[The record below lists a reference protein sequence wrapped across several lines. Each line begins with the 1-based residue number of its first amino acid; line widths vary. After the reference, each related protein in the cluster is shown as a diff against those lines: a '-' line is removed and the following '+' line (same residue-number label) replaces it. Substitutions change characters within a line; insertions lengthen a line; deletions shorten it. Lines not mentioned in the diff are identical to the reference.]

1 MEHRY
6 DPTSTNHELVLMGVV
21 PDDKDDGEAGR
32 DDLFGETPDAPID
45 VGDGPERVQPDAN
58 GEPGGAAATASTTK
72 STGRKRKSTS
82 PVWEDMDEIF
92 ETVNGVQVRVAARCH
107 YCKKELSAR
116 SSGGTGHLSRHAEKC
131 KLRHG
136 IGRAGHQSMLRFN
149 ADGTVINWE
158 YSADVARVQLCR
170 LIARLDLPLCFG
182 ESEAFVVYIK
192 TAHNPRHVNVSR
204 QTTTRDIEK
213 YFKEQH
219 AKLAE
224 RLKSVSCVA
233 LTSDIWSGNAKEDYL
248 SVVVHFINSDWEL
261 EKRILAMR
269 LIDCSHSGSNIAER
283 ISTVLGEYGLT
294 DKVFSI
300 TLDNASS
307 NTTAMDTLKPLLSG
321 YVGPLLMHQ
330 RCGCHIINLFVKS
343 AFDVLKSYLDDFR
356 TAISFL
362 NSSNQRIAAYKSFCI
377 AMSVRPHKFGLD
389 MDVKWNSTY
398 LMLKHLISYKS
409 TFDVFIQTHYPQR
422 KEGALLTNDHWY
434 VGEKIL
440 EFLERFYDS
449 TVVTSGTGNSGLANA
464 PGLGA
469 NPMNLSSNP
478 SLLSRRTSA
487 SALLHAASTNAGIAG
502 TELSSYLDS
511 DTVQKFND
519 DFDILDWWRD
529 RKITY
534 PVLSILAKDILSV
547 PVSTVSSES
556 AFSLVSRVIEER
568 RRRLA
573 PSMVEMLS
581 LVKDWEEADA
591 RTQHTA
597 ENKATLEAFEDM
609 FFDGDQI

>member
-1 MEHRY
+1 MERRY
-6 DPTSTNHELVLMGVV
+6 DPTFTNHELVLMGVV
-21 PDDKDDGEAGR
+21 SDDEDDGEAGR
-32 DDLFGETPDAPID
+32 DDLLGETPDAPID
-45 VGDGPERVQPDAN
+45 VGDEPERFQPDTN
-58 GEPGGAAATASTTK
+58 REPGGAAATASTTK

-116 SSGGTGHLSRHAEKC
+116 SSCGTGHLSRHAEKC
-131 KLRHG
+131 KPRHG

-149 ADGTVINWE
+149 AD
-158 YSADVARVQLCR
+158 
-170 LIARLDLPLCFG
+170 
-182 ESEAFVVYIK
+182 
-192 TAHNPRHVNVSR
+192 
-204 QTTTRDIEK
+204 
-213 YFKEQH
+213 
-219 AKLAE
+219 
-224 RLKSVSCVA
+224 
-233 LTSDIWSGNAKEDYL
+233 
-248 SVVVHFINSDWEL
+248 
-261 EKRILAMR
+261 
-269 LIDCSHSGSNIAER
+269 ER

-307 NTTAMDTLKPLLSG
+307 NSTAMDTLKPLLSG
-321 YVGPLLMHQ
+321 YVGHLLMHQ

-343 AFDVLKSYLDDFR
+343 AFDVLKPYLDDFR

-377 AMSVRPHKFGLD
+377 AMSVRPRKFSLD
-389 MDVKWNSTY
+389 MDVRWNSTY
-398 LMLKHLISYKS
+398 LMLKHLIPYKS
-409 TFDVFIQTHYPQR
+409 TFVVSYRPTTPKGKRKYDDKFGGAKLQR
-422 KEGALLTNDHWY
+422 ASNSTP
-434 VGEKIL
+434 GE
-440 EFLERFYDS
+440 
-449 TVVTSGTGNSGLANA
+449 GTGNSGIANA

-469 NPMNLSSNP
+469 NRMNLSSNP

-511 DTVQKFND
+511 DTVQKFDD
-519 DFDILDWWRD
+519 DFDFLDWWRD

-573 PSMVEMLS
+573 PSIVEMLS

-591 RTQHTA
+591 RMQHTA
-597 ENKATLEAFEDM
+597 ENKATLEAFEEL
-609 FFDGDQI
+609 FLDGDQI